1 MHPISWLSA
10 HDLHFPPI
18 EQALPDPDGLL
29 AVGGDLDPERL
40 MAAYYE
46 GIFPWY
52 EAGGP
57 ILWWSPDPRMVMA
70 PRDVHL
76 SRSLRRHIRRQ
87 SFTITMDTAFAE
99 VIRQCA
105 GIREHREGTWI
116 TADMREAYITLHE
129 LGHAHSVEIWQDGQL
144 SGGLYGI
151 SIGPMFFGESMFAL
165 RDNASKVAFLALARQ
180 LGDWGFRLIDCQM
193 PTPHLATLGARPMAR
208 GTFKHWLWKY
218 RDQPGRRGPW
228 QFDIDPARLI
238 DPGQE

>member
-1 MHPISWLSA
+1 MHPISWLSD
-10 HDLHFPPI
+10 HDLRFPPI
-18 EQALPDPDGLL
+18 EQALAEPDGLL
-29 AVGGDLDPERL
+29 AVGGDLEPERL
-40 MAAYYE
+40 VAAYYE

-87 SFTITMDTAFAE
+87 PFTITMDSAFPE

-105 GIREHREGTWI
+105 GLREHREGTWI
-116 TADMREAYITLHE
+116 TTEMQDAYVRLHE
-129 LGHAHSVEIWQDGQL
+129 LGYAHSVEVFQDGRL

-180 LGDWGFRLIDCQM
+180 LDDWGFKLIDCQM
-193 PTPHLATLGARPMAR
+193 PTSHLATLGARPMAR
-208 GTFKHWLWKY
+208 STFKHWLWKY
-218 RDQPGRRGPW
+218 REQPTRRGFW
-228 QFDIDPARLI
+228 RFELDIPRLI
-238 DPGQE
+238 APKRE